1 MDELE
6 LIKARHSVR
15 AYLDV
20 PLEGEK
26 VEILSN
32 LIASINRETN
42 LRIQLILDEPKAFDC
57 FLAHYGTFSGVKN
70 YIALVG
76 SAKDKNL
83 SIKLGYY
90 GEKLVLKAQEI
101 GLNTC
106 WVGASYKKKN
116 CPVIIEKGEKL
127 VLVIAIGYGKHR
139 GFAHKSKT
147 ISQVC
152 GGETVPNWFK
162 QGVEAA
168 LLAPTAMNQQKFF
181 FTYLGDNK
189 VAFKTKIG
197 PFAKVD
203 LGIAMCHF
211 EIGAI
216 SSLKWVK
223 V

>member
-1 MDELE
+1 M
-6 LIKARHSVR
+6 
-15 AYLDV
+15 
-20 PLEGEK
+20 
-26 VEILSN
+26 
-32 LIASINRETN
+32 T
-42 LRIQLILDEPKAFDC
+42 
-57 FLAHYGTFSGVKN
+57 HYGTFSGVKN

-76 SAKDKNL
+76 PAKDKNL

-106 WVGASYKKKN
+106 WVGTSYKKKN
-116 CPVIIEKGEKL
+116 CPVIIEKEEKL
-127 VLVIAIGYGKHR
+127 VLVIAIGYGKDR
-139 GFAHKSKT
+139 GFAYKNKT
-147 ISQVC
+147 ISQVS
-152 GGETVPNWFK
+152 GGEAAPNWFK
-162 QGVEAA
+162 HGVEAA

-189 VAFKTKIG
+189 VAFKTKFG

-216 SSLKWVK
+216 LSFEWAK